1 MSGLTGLSNLG
12 NTCFM
17 NSALQCFSHTYELYD
32 ALPNNILS
40 LLKDKAGKIT
50 TKNSDRFLLM
60 EWLDLRN
67 LMWSKDGCVV
77 APKKFLS
84 FVHIA
89 ARKRKKDIFTGYAQN
104 DLPEFILFIMD
115 CFHDTLK
122 RKVKMSIKGN
132 SSNSKDELA
141 VKSYNMI
148 KNMYEKEY
156 SEIINLFY
164 GICVSKIYSKER
176 NEILRNNPEPFFM
189 LNLPLPEKARRS
201 TRVSLS
207 ECLEEY
213 TKKEELTGDNG
224 IKNEKTGKKEDAY
237 KEILFFTLPQILM
250 IDIKRFN
257 SSLQKSH
264 IVVDFPL
271 TNLDMSKYV
280 IGYNSDN
287 YVYDL
292 YGVCNHS
299 GSTMGGHYT
308 SCVKVKNGDWY
319 HFNDTQVNKLKDPN
333 KLIGPQAYCLFYR
346 KRKIQ

>member
-32 ALPNNILS
+32 ALPSNILP
-40 LLKDKAGKIT
+40 LLREKAGKLT
-50 TKNSDRFLLM
+50 AQNSDRFLLM
-60 EWLDLRN
+60 EWLELRN

-84 FVHIA
+84 FLHVT

-104 DLPEFILFIMD
+104 DLPEFILFLMD

-122 RKVKMSIKGN
+122 RKVKMSIKGQ
-132 SSNSKDELA
+132 SSNKKDDLA
-141 VKSYNMI
+141 VQSYNMI
-148 KNMYEKEY
+148 KKMYEKEY

-164 GICVSKIYSKER
+164 GISVSKIYSKER
-176 NEILRNNPEPFFM
+176 NEMLRNNPEPFFM
-189 LNLPLPEKARRS
+189 LNLPLPPKAKRS
-201 TRVSLS
+201 TTVSLL

-213 TKKEELTGDNG
+213 TKKEELVGDNG
-224 IKNEKTGKKEDAY
+224 IKNDKTGKKEDAY
-237 KEILFFTLPQILM
+237 KQMLFFTLPQILM
-250 IDIKRFN
+250 IDLKRFN
-257 SSLQKSH
+257 SSLQKTH
-264 IVVDFPL
+264 TVVDFPISD
-271 TNLDMSKYV
+271 LDMSKYV
-280 IGYNSDN
+280 VGYNASN

-308 SCVKVKNGDWY
+308 ACVKVKNGEWH
-319 HFNDTQVNKLKDPN
+319 HFNDTSVSKINDPS
-333 KLIGPQAYCLFYR
+333 KMIGPQAYCLFYR
-346 KRKIQ
+346 KRPE